1 MTGRRAFL
9 HDATTRMA
17 ALSML
22 GITQAGPGMQS
33 TGEWDFGWTSRIAG
47 KHRAVFDV
55 AEIESGFGVFR
66 AATWASQCI
75 DILGA
80 APADVSP
87 VIVLRGHAMAL
98 ALQQTFWDR
107 YDVGRAL
114 RVTHPVTGRD
124 TERNPVLLEARDGL
138 PAPLANAALLP
149 QLSRGVT
156 VLACNVA
163 LQRWIDAVRDRDRI
177 APDDARRRSV
187 AALVPGVIL
196 QPSGVLAA
204 TLAQEHGC
212 SYLRAG

>member
-1 MTGRRAFL
+1 MCGRRAFL
-9 HDATTRMA
+9 HDASSRLA
-17 ALSML
+17 AFSLL
-22 GITQAGPGMQS
+22 GVEAVTSRDRPAGD
-33 TGEWDFGWTSRIAG
+33 WDFGWTSRIAG
-47 KHRAVFDV
+47 KHRGVFDV
-55 AEIESGFGVFR
+55 AEVESGFGVFR
-66 AATWASQCI
+66 AATWAAQCI

-80 APADVSP
+80 ASTEVST
-87 VIVLRGHAMAL
+87 VIVLRGHALAL

-124 TERNPVLLEARDGL
+124 TERNPALMEARDGL

-149 QLSRGVT
+149 QLSRGAT
-156 VLACNVA
+156 VLACNMA
-163 LQRWIDAVRDRDRI
+163 LRRWIDEVRDRDRI
-177 APDDARRRSV
+177 APDEARRRSI